1 MKMTLRVMPRWRKI
15 LREVWV
21 NRTRTI
27 LVVLSIAVGVF
38 SVGVVRSTQD
48 LLTREMDRNW
58 ERTVPASARLNLS
71 PFGYDFVESVRR
83 MPEIEDAEG
92 RSSLYVR
99 VSSNQ
104 DARLIQ
110 LHGLGKF
117 NDQHLSKIF
126 PEQAGM
132 DAWPPPRR
140 TILLERN
147 ALALL
152 DVAIGDEIEL
162 DMPNNQKYRVRIA
175 GTVHNPEDPGPAFLE
190 IPSGYVSMETMA
202 YLGQPALFTTL
213 LYRVAEDQ
221 GNRDHVQAI
230 ADVIKTRV
238 QRDGGVFY
246 GADVPQSPGQHP
258 FADAVQ
264 AVLLIMT
271 VLGVLSLI
279 MSAFLVINTVTAVL
293 TEQVRQIGMMKAV
306 GARSQQLARMYVTL
320 VLIFGGLSLLVAVPL
335 GAFVARLF
343 VDFLGGLLNLNV
355 SAYDTPAQ
363 VIALEL
369 AIGLIAPVIAAAQPI
384 LSNTRRTVRETISDY
399 GIGNVSQNGLARNS
413 KGRLL
418 LRKLIRLP
426 HPALLSLRN
435 TFRRKGRLI
444 LTMSTLILGGGIFIG
459 VFSVRESLLKTLDI
473 SLAYWNYDVEVNLAG
488 AYPSERI
495 ERAALAVP
503 GVVKAEAWGFAN
515 ARRIYEDRSE
525 GIGLVVVAPP
535 AETDLLR
542 PILLRGRWLMAEDQ
556 DAVVVNSEVLQTES
570 DLKIGDTLQLK
581 VNGTQRASLRVVGIV
596 QGVMTG
602 RMVYVNKPYFS
613 NKIVMTGN
621 KAENLQLLT
630 QQHDIASQNQTAQAL
645 KEEFRRVNIKVGSAS
660 TTGAMRVAILNQFNV
675 IIAFLLLMAVLIAI
689 VGGLGLAGTMS
700 INVLERTRE
709 IGVMRAIG
717 ATSRSVRGIVI
728 REGLVIGGLSWLIGT
743 ALAVPISRTLS
754 DAIGDMLLQEPL
766 FYTFGWSGLVIWLG
780 LILTIAA
787 LASALPAW
795 RAARLTV
802 REVLAYT

>member
-1 MKMTLRVMPRWRKI
+1 
-15 LREVWV
+15 
-21 NRTRTI
+21 
-27 LVVLSIAVGVF
+27 
-38 SVGVVRSTQD
+38 
-48 LLTREMDRNW
+48 
-58 ERTVPASARLNLS
+58 
-71 PFGYDFVESVRR
+71 
-83 MPEIEDAEG
+83 
-92 RSSLYVR
+92 
-99 VSSNQ
+99 
-104 DARLIQ
+104 
-110 LHGLGKF
+110 
-117 NDQHLSKIF
+117 
-126 PEQAGM
+126 
-132 DAWPPPRR
+132 
-140 TILLERN
+140 
-147 ALALL
+147 
-152 DVAIGDEIEL
+152 
-162 DMPNNQKYRVRIA
+162 
-175 GTVHNPEDPGPAFLE
+175 
-190 IPSGYVSMETMA
+190 
-202 YLGQPALFTTL
+202 
-213 LYRVAEDQ
+213 
-221 GNRDHVQAI
+221 
-230 ADVIKTRV
+230 
-238 QRDGGVFY
+238 
-246 GADVPQSPGQHP
+246 
-258 FADAVQ
+258 
-264 AVLLIMT
+264 
-271 VLGVLSLI
+271 
-279 MSAFLVINTVTAVL
+279 
-293 TEQVRQIGMMKAV
+293 
-306 GARSQQLARMYVTL
+306 
-320 VLIFGGLSLLVAVPL
+320 
-335 GAFVARLF
+335 
-343 VDFLGGLLNLNV
+343 
-355 SAYDTPAQ
+355 
-363 VIALEL
+363 
-369 AIGLIAPVIAAAQPI
+369 
-384 LSNTRRTVRETISDY
+384 
-399 GIGNVSQNGLARNS
+399 
-413 KGRLL
+413 
-418 LRKLIRLP
+418 
-426 HPALLSLRN
+426 
-435 TFRRKGRLI
+435 
-444 LTMSTLILGGGIFIG
+444 LILGGGIFIG